1 MRVAVECKS
10 PLLQKSL
17 ELFLGKNLSSI
28 KNCDV
33 VLRDIKSGDAKEIF
47 VSSSDEAILKKPFSK
62 AQLFLAI
69 ETKYANL
76 GVVPSSTRDGLDFSI
91 LQRRIES
98 LTKEYQDNII
108 KAVRVFYES

>member
-17 ELFLGKNLSSI
+17 ELFLGKNLSPI
-28 KNCDV
+28 KSCDI
-33 VLRDIKSGDAKEIF
+33 VLRDVKSDDSKEIF
-47 VSSSDEAILKKPFSK
+47 ISSSSEATLKKPFSK
-62 AQLFLAI
+62 AQLFLAL
-69 ETKYANL
+69 EAKYANF
-76 GVVPSSTRDGLDFSI
+76 GMTYNRDGLDFSI
-91 LQRRIES
+91 LQRRIEA